1 MGRTVIGRLRLR
13 GTDLDPLSAK
23 LRLESL
29 LSGAHLSPVGLPPSA
44 TVCIRRLVDPKPGVL
59 PVRQFAPSPPPAWD
73 EAFSAALSAQLA
85 RAARPAQGPVP
96 PSAEAV
102 LFLDPSELLAC
113 LASDVWRG
121 TAAVHWWWKGLFPSA
136 DLALRV
142 VAEWLRRPE
151 YVPAALEAV
160 ARRSEARPVLSLF
173 SGDEART
180 LLARVCV
187 TQGLPALASAL
198 GAFEEEAARD
208 EVMPKSRPRVAKEER
223 VSGSGA
229 VPLTP
234 WEAWVPEARAPGL
247 GREHQTLL
255 GVALMLRRAPLEAR
269 HAAFIPAVVAWR
281 REEARVTTGDG
292 TREPVRS
299 VGVTPESRPE
309 SGAEEV
315 QALAPRV
322 PGARAVQPIAPEQV
336 ELGPLPSAAR
346 STEAPRLEPAS
357 RREPTDT
364 STPALTSPFAVPP
377 LAASI
382 EAPVWPIHVEASAT
396 PSVVMLA
403 PEPTSAPQAP
413 PPLPGLLPSSE
424 TRFISA
430 PGRGWGLP
438 ISTGLGGL
446 FYLVNVGLFLEF
458 YGDFTQPAF
467 PCLPLPLW
475 DFVALL
481 GQRLLGDARPSDA
494 VWKVLA
500 LLSGR
505 RPGEAPGHAFEPP
518 EDWRVPESWL
528 RAFRTQGAAAWTWS
542 LTDRRLRVRH
552 PAGFLVLDILA
563 PEPSDS
569 AEALVRR
576 ELALFST
583 GHTFTLEPGDVP
595 APTGPGATPLER
607 WLGWL
612 VPYVRARLSR
622 ALGVPPDDTEAL
634 ERMLLMHDARLHLTE
649 THVDVVLALAQLPL
663 EVRVAGLDRDI
674 GWIPSAGRHLTF
686 HFE

>member
-1 MGRTVIGRLRLR
+1 GRTVIGRLRLR

-59 PVRQFAPSPPPAWD
+59 PVRQFTPVPPPAWD
-73 EAFSAALSAQLA
+73 EAFRAALGAQLA

-96 PSAEAV
+96 PGAEAV

-173 SGDEART
+173 TGDEART

-198 GAFEEEAARD
+198 GALEEEAARD
-208 EVMPKSRPRVAKEER
+208 EVVLESQPRAVKEER
-223 VSGSGA
+223 VAASGT
-229 VPLTP
+229 VPLAP
-234 WEAWVPEARAPGL
+234 WESWVPEARASGL
-247 GREHQTLL
+247 GKEHRTLL

-281 REEARVTTGDG
+281 REEARVALAERTH
-292 TREPVRS
+292 ESVRS
-299 VGVTPESRPE
+299 VKVTLEAGPE

-315 QALAPRV
+315 QVLAPRAA
-322 PGARAVQPIAPEQV
+322 GARAEQPVVPDQMEPAA
-336 ELGPLPSAAR
+336 LPSPVRA
-346 STEAPRLEPAS
+346 SEAPMLEPA
-357 RREPTDT
+357 PPGVTADA
-364 STPALTSPFAVPP
+364 STPALTSPLAQPPFAAP
-377 LAASI
+377 I
-382 EAPVWPIHVEASAT
+382 EAPVWPVHTEASAT
-396 PSVVMLA
+396 PSVVMPA
-403 PEPTSAPQAP
+403 PEPTSAPPVP
-413 PPLPGLLPSSE
+413 PPPPGLMASSE
-424 TRFISA
+424 PRFAPA

-446 FYLVNVGLFLEF
+446 FYLVNVGLFLEL
-458 YGDFTQPAF
+458 YGDFSQPAF
-467 PCLPLPLW
+467 PSLPLPVW

-481 GQRLLGDARPSDA
+481 GQRLLGEARPSDP

-518 EDWRVPESWL
+518 DEWRVPEIWL
-528 RAFRTQGAAAWTWS
+528 RAFRTQASPAWTWS
-542 LTDRRLRVRH
+542 LTDGRLRVRH

-563 PEPSDS
+563 PESADS
-569 AEALVRR
+569 TEALVRR
-576 ELALFST
+576 ELAPFTT

-595 APTGPGATPLER
+595 APTASEATPLER

-612 VPYVRARLSR
+612 SPYVRARLSR
-622 ALGVPPDDTEAL
+622 ALGVAPDDAEAL
-634 ERMLLMHDARLHLTE
+634 ERTLLVHDARLHLTE

>member
-1 MGRTVIGRLRLR
+1 GVGRTVIGRLRLR
-13 GTDLDPLSAK
+13 GADLDPLSAK
-23 LRLESL
+23 LRLEGL
-29 LSGAHLSPVGLPPSA
+29 LSGAHLSPMGLPPAA

-59 PVRQFAPSPPPAWD
+59 PVRQFAPRPPPAWD
-73 EAFSAALSAQLA
+73 EAFRAALGAQLA
-85 RAARPAQGPVP
+85 HAARPAQGPVP
-96 PSAEAV
+96 PDAGAV

-121 TAAVHWWWKGLFPSA
+121 TAAGHWWWKGLFPSA
-136 DLALRV
+136 DLTLRV

-173 SGDEART
+173 TRDEAHT

-198 GAFEEEAARD
+198 GAFEEEAARA
-208 EVMPKSRPRVAKEER
+208 EVMTESRASKEER
-223 VSGSGA
+223 VSGSDA
-229 VPLTP
+229 VPLAP
-234 WEAWVPEARAPGL
+234 WESWVPEARAPGL

-281 REEARVTTGDG
+281 REEARGVTGDRTHESVHVVTG
-292 TREPVRS
+292 TREAGTSAARASGVRS
-299 VGVTPESRPE
+299 EQAGSR
-309 SGAEEV
+309 
-315 QALAPRV
+315 
-322 PGARAVQPIAPEQV
+322 EQV
-336 ELGPLPSAAR
+336 DPSPLPSFERLTDAPAPGAVSR
-346 STEAPRLEPAS
+346 GESAGSATSAPVSGVASPLLSAPIEVTAWPAHTEAP
-357 RREPTDT
+357 
-364 STPALTSPFAVPP
+364 
-377 LAASI
+377 
-382 EAPVWPIHVEASAT
+382 AT
-396 PSVVMLA
+396 PSVVMPV
-403 PEPTSAPQAP
+403 PEPMSAPP
-413 PPLPGLLPSSE
+413 ELSSPPGLLASSAA
-424 TRFISA
+424 RFAPA

-446 FYLVNVGLFLEF
+446 FYLVNVGLFLEL
-458 YGDFTQPAF
+458 YGDFSQPAF
-467 PCLPLPLW
+467 PCLPLPVW

-481 GQRLLGDARPSDA
+481 GQRLLGEARPSDP

-500 LLSGR
+500 LLSSR

-528 RAFRTQGAAAWTWS
+528 RAFRTQASSTWTWNV
-542 LTDRRLRVRH
+542 TDGRLRVRH
-552 PAGFLVLDILA
+552 PAGFLMLDLRV
-563 PEPSDS
+563 PEPTDS
-569 AEALVRR
+569 TEALVRH
-576 ELALFST
+576 ELASFAT
-583 GHTFTLEPGDVP
+583 GYTFTLERGDVP
-595 APTGPGATPLER
+595 ASTGHGAMPLER

-622 ALGVPPDDTEAL
+622 ALGVDPDDAEAL
-634 ERMLLMHDARLHLTE
+634 ARTLLVHDARLHLTE